1 MDVRGF
7 LIDIDGVLVVGG
19 KPVEGAVRTLETLKE
34 RGYAF
39 RCVSNSTRRS
49 RATLASQLQEWGF
62 AIPAAMIYTPPSAA
76 IAHILLSGRRQCH
89 LVSTGDIDSEFER
102 AGIPLSDSEV
112 DFVII
117 GDAGDRFTFSALNRA
132 FRLLLAGA
140 DLLALERDRYW
151 MGAGG
156 LMLAA
161 GPFVAA
167 LEYATGKTA
176 LVMGKPSPRFF
187 AMALADMGLSAGEA
201 AMFGDDVVTDIG
213 GAKQCGMQGILVRT
227 GKFRPETLKAAPV
240 QPDFVIDSFARL
252 DTLL

>member
-49 RATLASQLQEWGF
+49 RAALAAQLEEWGF
-62 AIPAAMIYTPPSAA
+62 AIPTAMIYTPPSAA
-76 IAHILLSGRRQCH
+76 IAHILLSGRRRCH
-89 LVSTGDIDSEFER
+89 LISTGDIDSEFER

-140 DLLALERDRYW
+140 DLLALERDQYW

-201 AMFGDDVVTDIG
+201 AMIGDDVVTDIG
-213 GAKQCGMQGILVRT
+213 GAKKCGMQGILVRT
-227 GKFRPETLKAAPV
+227 GKFRPETLKTAPV
-240 QPDFVIDSFARL
+240 QPDFVIGSFARL